1 MVGKSVGAALTKYNG
16 FVCRKLGGGVSL
28 KPDRWLYLNFLGPDK
43 ESLAVQ

>member
-1 MVGKSVGAALTKYNG
+1 MVGKRVGAALTKYNG
-16 FVCRKLGGGVSL
+16 FVCRKLGGVSL